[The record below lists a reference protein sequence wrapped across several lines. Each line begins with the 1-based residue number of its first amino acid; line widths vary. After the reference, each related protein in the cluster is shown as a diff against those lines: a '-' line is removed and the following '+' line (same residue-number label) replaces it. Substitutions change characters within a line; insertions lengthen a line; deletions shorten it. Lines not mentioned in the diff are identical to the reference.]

1 MTDMTKTPVE
11 KRAPRKRAPAKA
23 AAGTAPDGLRAQGV
37 RTRNAIVRVAKK
49 LLLETGPMDFSLRAV
64 AQRAGIS
71 VSNLQYYFPS
81 RPAVLRAV
89 MEPDIKV
96 YLEKLKGVFDSS
108 ATPREMFDAMLEQT
122 LQDAKDVKYVALW
135 RHFLSIAS
143 TDPDCA
149 KLFDEW
155 YETLT
160 NDLAQVIR
168 GMNPKY
174 SPTESMHVASL
185 VIAMA
190 DGLALQIGT
199 GRMKPAHTRGL
210 AERYVATA
218 HAIVERGVSLEE
230 AA

>member
-1 MTDMTKTPVE
+1 MTEMTKTPVA

-96 YLEKLKGVFDSS
+96 YLEKLKGVVDSS
-108 ATPREMFDAMLEQT
+108 VAPHEMFDAMLEQT
-122 LQDAKDVKYVALW
+122 LQDSKDVKYVALW

-143 TDPDCA
+143 TDPECA

-160 NDLAQVIR
+160 DELARVVR

-174 SPTESMHVASL
+174 DTAESMLVASL
-185 VIAMA
+185 VISMA
-190 DGLALQIGT
+190 DGLALQLGT
-199 GRMKPAHTRGL
+199 GRMKPAYTRAL
-210 AERYVATA
+210 AERYIATA
-218 HAIVERGVSLEE
+218 HAIVERGVSLAETE
-230 AA
+230 